1 MDERVVSTS
10 RNYRK
15 KSKGDTCIQ
24 STEHSNAM
32 VSEWPLIL
40 LTTQSNQ
47 LPRVEVIPAKV
58 NVVRAFQTLFY
69 ALNVHSL
76 I

>member
-1 MDERVVSTS
+1 
-10 RNYRK
+10 
-15 KSKGDTCIQ
+15 
-24 STEHSNAM
+24 M